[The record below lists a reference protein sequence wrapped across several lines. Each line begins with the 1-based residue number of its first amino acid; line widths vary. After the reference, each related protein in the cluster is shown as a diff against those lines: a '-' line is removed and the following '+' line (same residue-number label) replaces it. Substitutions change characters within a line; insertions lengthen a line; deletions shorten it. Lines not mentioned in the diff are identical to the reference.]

1 MEVPFCF
8 INERSFVQP
17 IDVKNMLRFLSLS
30 VRLLAAAL
38 ANSPLRGSNRAPQ
51 LQLAQTNFTKT
62 CYHFCQST
70 VVEGFF
76 RPIVPENDAFSP
88 PGTKIVFFLY
98 LILAF
103 GCQRYNRP
111 YFCSI
116 TRSKPAILLPFCTS
130 NIIFTAARYN
140 LIIHAF
146 TQRCRRFYQY
156 CEKTIARL
164 PKILFMLA
172 ATAELCLRLE
182 EPS

>member
-17 IDVKNMLRFLSLS
+17 IDVKNTLRFLSLS

-70 VVEGFF
+70 VG
-76 RPIVPENDAFSP
+76 RRIC
-88 PGTKIVFFLY
+88 FLY
-98 LILAF
+98 VGKVEKYFASVTFIGVGIL
-103 GCQRYNRP
+103 
-111 YFCSI
+111 
-116 TRSKPAILLPFCTS
+116 
-130 NIIFTAARYN
+130 
-140 LIIHAF
+140 
-146 TQRCRRFYQY
+146 QRCRRFYQY
-156 CEKTIARL
+156 CDKTIARL

-172 ATAELCLRLE
+172 ATAELCLRLA